1 MNNFENYLENVD
13 KKQRYLIYVMIFGLM
28 IYVFVY
34 IMMPRLDEQ
43 KNLENNINQLQT
55 QLRQNAPTKFKN
67 TLALKEKQ
75 LLQLRTEK
83 ESKQEQINLLVSGLY
98 QLKFALF
105 DDKKWAKNITE
116 ILQNSLKRNL
126 QIDYIKSSNVKNQ
139 NSKDILQKKK
149 TLEIQGSGNYI
160 DIVAFISYID
170 TLDTLL
176 QFSKSDIFL
185 KDNRVNFKLDID
197 LYGIGL

>member
-1 MNNFENYLENVD
+1 MNNFENYLDNVD
-13 KKQRYLIYVMIFGLM
+13 KKQRYLIYLMIFGLM
-28 IYVFVY
+28 IYVFIY

-43 KNLENNINQLQT
+43 KNLENNIEQLQT
-55 QLRQNAPTKFKN
+55 QLIQNAPKKFKN
-67 TLALKEKQ
+67 TLALKEKK

-83 ESKQEQINLLVSGLY
+83 EAKQEKINLLVSGLY

-116 ILQNSLKRNL
+116 ILQNSLKRNP
-126 QIDYIKSSNVKNQ
+126 QIDYIKSSNVQNQ
-139 NSKDILQKKK
+139 NIKDILQKKK
-149 TLEIQGSGNYI
+149 TLEIQGSGDYI

-170 TLDTLL
+170 NLDTLL
-176 QFSKSDIFL
+176 QFTKTDIFL
-185 KDNRVNFKLDID
+185 KDNQVNFKLNID